1 MLKPLGI
8 AIATSTLMFSTLTT
22 ASESVFA
29 QASRGSFN
37 DAAITKLFVQQ
48 PSLSASVTFAGT
60 PSNTFQQSIDN
71 SALAF
76 SAVENSTIDGRL
88 VQATVEAF
96 QQYRLL
102 SVKAFIETPI
112 EMCVLMNQQDVAND
126 TAITMIASHPAALK
140 QINAWKAGIQPK
152 ELEIPEGTAAAA
164 KLVANRELPTGTAA
178 IGACVLDTVYTNL
191 KVVEKGVQDNKNNK
205 TSFLLMKVEP
215 RGQTI
220 SEAEAR
226 KELTAAIEMGKK
238 LSKVSQ

>member
-8 AIATSTLMFSTLTT
+8 AIAASTLMFSTLTT

-37 DAAITKLFVQQ
+37 DAAITKLFEQQ
-48 PSLSASVTFAGT
+48 PSLSAPVTFAGT

-140 QINAWKAGIQPK
+140 QINVWKAGIQPK

-164 KLVANRELPTGTAA
+164 KLVADRELPTGTAA

-215 RGQTI
+215 REQTI

-238 LSKVSQ
+238 LAKVSQ

>member
-8 AIATSTLMFSTLTT
+8 AIAASTLMFSTLTT

-37 DAAITKLFVQQ
+37 DAAITKLFEQQ

-112 EMCVLMNQQDVAND
+112 EMCVLMSQQDVAND

-140 QINAWKAGIQPK
+140 QINAWKASIQPK

-215 RGQTI
+215 REQTI

-238 LSKVSQ
+238 LAKVSQ

>member
-8 AIATSTLMFSTLTT
+8 AIAASTLMFSTLTT

-37 DAAITKLFVQQ
+37 DAAITKLFEQQ

-126 TAITMIASHPAALK
+126 TAITMIVSHPAALK

-164 KLVANRELPTGTAA
+164 KLVADRELPTGTAA

-215 RGQTI
+215 REQTI

-226 KELTAAIEMGKK
+226 KELSAAIEMGKK
-238 LSKVSQ
+238 LAKVSQ

>member
-8 AIATSTLMFSTLTT
+8 AIAASTLMFSTLTT

-37 DAAITKLFVQQ
+37 DAAITKLFEQQ

-164 KLVANRELPTGTAA
+164 KLVADRELPTGTAA
-178 IGACVLDTVYTNL
+178 IGACVLDTVYSNL

-215 RGQTI
+215 REQTI

-226 KELTAAIEMGKK
+226 KELTAAIEIGKK
-238 LSKVSQ
+238 LAKVSQ

>member
-8 AIATSTLMFSTLTT
+8 AIVASTLMFSTLTT

-37 DAAITKLFVQQ
+37 DAAITKLFEQQ

-126 TAITMIASHPAALK
+126 KAISMIASHPAALK
-140 QINAWKAGIQPK
+140 QINTWKTGIQPK

-164 KLVANRELPTGTAA
+164 KLVADRELPTGTAA

-215 RGQTI
+215 REQKI

-226 KELTAAIEMGKK
+226 IELTAAIEMGKK
-238 LSKVSQ
+238 LAKVSQ

>member
-8 AIATSTLMFSTLTT
+8 AIAASTLMFSTLTA
-22 ASESVFA
+22 ASESIFA

-37 DAAITKLFVQQ
+37 DAAITKLFEQQ

-112 EMCVLMNQQDVAND
+112 EMCALMNEQDVAND

-164 KLVANRELPTGTAA
+164 KLVSERELPTGTAA

-215 RGQTI
+215 REQTI

-226 KELTAAIEMGKK
+226 KELTAAIEMGRK
-238 LSKVSQ
+238 LAKVSQ

>member
-8 AIATSTLMFSTLTT
+8 TIAASTLMFSTLTT

-29 QASRGSFN
+29 QSSRGSFN
-37 DAAITKLFVQQ
+37 DAAITKLFEQQ

-96 QQYRLL
+96 QRYRLL

-164 KLVANRELPTGTAA
+164 KLVADHELPTGTAA

-205 TSFLLMKVEP
+205 TSFLLMQVEP
-215 RGQTI
+215 REQTI

-226 KELTAAIEMGKK
+226 KELTAAIELGKK
-238 LSKVSQ
+238 LAKVSQ

>member
-8 AIATSTLMFSTLTT
+8 AIAASTLMFSTLTT

-37 DAAITKLFVQQ
+37 DAAITKLFEQQ
-48 PSLSASVTFAGT
+48 PSLSASVTFSGT
-60 PSNTFQQSIDN
+60 PSNTFKQSIDHG
-71 SALAF
+71 ALAF

-102 SVKAFIETPI
+102 SVKAFIQTPI
-112 EMCVLMNQQDVAND
+112 EMCVLMNQQDVDND

-164 KLVANRELPTGTAA
+164 KLVADRELPTGTAA

-215 RGQTI
+215 REQKI

-238 LSKVSQ
+238 LAKVSH

>member
-8 AIATSTLMFSTLTT
+8 AIAASTLMFSTLTT

-37 DAAITKLFVQQ
+37 DAAITKLFEQQ

-102 SVKAFIETPI
+102 SVKAFIQTPI

-140 QINAWKAGIQPK
+140 QINAWKASIQPK

-215 RGQTI
+215 REQTI

-238 LSKVSQ
+238 LAKVSQ

>member
-8 AIATSTLMFSTLTT
+8 AIAASTLMFSTLTA
-22 ASESVFA
+22 ASESIFA

-37 DAAITKLFVQQ
+37 DAAITKLFEQQ

-112 EMCVLMNQQDVAND
+112 EMCALMNEQDVAND

-164 KLVANRELPTGTAA
+164 KLVSERELPTGTAA

-215 RGQTI
+215 REQTI

-238 LSKVSQ
+238 LAKVSQ

>member
-8 AIATSTLMFSTLTT
+8 AIAASTLMFSTLTA
-22 ASESVFA
+22 ASESIFA

-37 DAAITKLFVQQ
+37 DASITKLFEQQ

-112 EMCVLMNQQDVAND
+112 EMCALMNEQDVAND

-164 KLVANRELPTGTAA
+164 KLVSERELPTGTAA

-215 RGQTI
+215 REQTI

-238 LSKVSQ
+238 LAKVSQ

>member
-8 AIATSTLMFSTLTT
+8 AIAASTLMFSTLTA
-22 ASESVFA
+22 ASESIFA

-37 DAAITKLFVQQ
+37 DAAITKLFEQQ

-112 EMCVLMNQQDVAND
+112 EMCALMNEQDVANN

-164 KLVANRELPTGTAA
+164 KLVSERELPTGTAA

-215 RGQTI
+215 REQTI

-238 LSKVSQ
+238 LAKVSQ

>member
-8 AIATSTLMFSTLTT
+8 AIAASTLMFSTLTT

-37 DAAITKLFVQQ
+37 DAAITKLFEQQ

-164 KLVANRELPTGTAA
+164 KLVADRELPTGTAA

-215 RGQTI
+215 REQTI

-238 LSKVSQ
+238 LAKVSQ

>member
-8 AIATSTLMFSTLTT
+8 AIAASTLMFSTLTT

-37 DAAITKLFVQQ
+37 DAAITKLFEQQ

-112 EMCVLMNQQDVAND
+112 EMCVLMNQRDVAND

-164 KLVANRELPTGTAA
+164 KLVADRELPTGTAA

-215 RGQTI
+215 REQTI
-220 SEAEAR
+220 SETEAR

-238 LSKVSQ
+238 LAKVSQ

>member
-8 AIATSTLMFSTLTT
+8 AIAASTLMFSTLTA
-22 ASESVFA
+22 ASESIFA

-37 DAAITKLFVQQ
+37 DAAITKLFEQQ

-112 EMCVLMNQQDVAND
+112 EMCALMNEQDVAND

-164 KLVANRELPTGTAA
+164 KLVSERELPTGTAA

-215 RGQTI
+215 REQTI

-226 KELTAAIEMGKK
+226 KELTAAIEVGKK
-238 LSKVSQ
+238 LAKVSQ

>member
-8 AIATSTLMFSTLTT
+8 AIAASTLMFSALTT

-37 DAAITKLFVQQ
+37 DAAITKLFEQQ

-88 VQATVEAF
+88 VQATVDAF

-164 KLVANRELPTGTAA
+164 KLVADRELPTGTAA

-215 RGQTI
+215 REQTI

-238 LSKVSQ
+238 LAKVSQ